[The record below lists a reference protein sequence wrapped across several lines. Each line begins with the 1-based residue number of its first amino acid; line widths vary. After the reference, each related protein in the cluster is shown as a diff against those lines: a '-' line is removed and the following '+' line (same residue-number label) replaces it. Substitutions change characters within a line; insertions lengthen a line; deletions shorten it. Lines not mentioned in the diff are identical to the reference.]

1 MGVDLQGVVV
11 NGRILKEAKIGVEDL
26 SGQKAEPFSRHP
38 SVVKTR
44 FSRKGYPESVAKALN
59 IMSVYSADGVI
70 GVDPNIFSLHC
81 DLKLVPVRSMV
92 KLSQGPHENLMLVLV
107 VLRIFHLKGRI
118 DRV

>member
-26 SGQKAEPFSRHP
+26 SGQKAEPFSGHP
-38 SVVKTR
+38 SVVETH
-44 FSRKGYPESVAKALN
+44 FSSESYPELVAKTLN
-59 IMSVYSADGVI
+59 VMSVYSADGI
-70 GVDPNIFSLHC
+70 KGVKPNIFSLHC